1 MTEIRIANNIK
12 SDKKSKTRITIKPL
26 STKLVIKING
36 KEIKNPARKNG
47 NWTYADAA
55 RLEAKL
61 ALVRKAYQA
70 AQIQKMVRRE
80 AANNQNESIGGL
92 IPKDRDTLIKS
103 IALMIEKKELPK
115 TLICYECN
123 RLAGFI
129 GDDQFIAR
137 DEDEERMVKEGAVMC
152 KQCDSVVSIAELKY
166 KNGLDVE
173 GRVQFD

>member
-70 AQIQKMVRRE
+70 AQILPQKTVFCL
-80 AANNQNESIGGL
+80 N
-92 IPKDRDTLIKS
+92 
-103 IALMIEKKELPK
+103 LMI
-115 TLICYECN
+115 
-123 RLAGFI
+123 
-129 GDDQFIAR
+129 
-137 DEDEERMVKEGAVMC
+137 
-152 KQCDSVVSIAELKY
+152 LKS
-166 KNGLDVE
+166 L
-173 GRVQFD
+173 